1 MPLEAGGYAFDK
13 GGMIILARR
22 NVTSRD
28 VAKKAGVSRTT
39 VSFVLNDVKEGNI
52 SEETRQRV
60 LAAAKELNYVPNAAA
75 QALAGQRTRIIGL
88 VFSGRFQHLPTHFFL
103 LQLMDGLLKVVQQN
117 GLRLLVDRPG
127 DEQANGDYLNLVR
140 AKRIDGL
147 IMIEPQS
154 ADSGLRAL
162 ARDGFPIVLI
172 GHLPGV
178 KICSVDVDN
187 RGAAREAVH
196 HLLSLGHRR
205 IACITNAPLTSYT
218 ATAERLL
225 GYRDALESTGVPYDE
240 SLVRYGVYTPD
251 SGYSSM
257 ASLLDSRKPLP
268 SAVFAASDVVAFGAM
283 TAIQQRGLKVPDDIS
298 MVGFDDVPMARFV
311 NPSLST
317 VHLPVA
323 EQGRKAA
330 ELLLDVVLKRA
341 EPGRRILLDTEL
353 VVRNSTG
360 RRVEIS

>member
-1 MPLEAGGYAFDK
+1 MN
-13 GGMIILARR
+13 ILTRR
-22 NVTSRD
+22 SVTSRD

-39 VSFVLNDVKEGNI
+39 VSFVLNDVKKGNI
-52 SEETRQRV
+52 SEETRRRV
-60 LAAAKELNYVPNAAA
+60 LAAAKALNYVPNAAA

-88 VFSGRFQHLPTHFFL
+88 VFSGRFQHLSTHFFL

-127 DEQANGDYLNLVR
+127 DEENGHGNYLNLVR

-154 ADSGLRAL
+154 ADAGLRAL
-162 ARDGFPIVLI
+162 VKDGFPIVLI

-187 RGAAREAVH
+187 RGAAREAVG

-205 IACITNAPLTSYT
+205 IAFITNAPLTSYT
-218 ATAERLL
+218 ATEERLL
-225 GYRDALESTGVPYDE
+225 GYRDALASASMPFDE
-240 SLVRYGVYTPD
+240 NLVRYGAYTPD
-251 SGYSSM
+251 SGYSCM
-257 ASLLDSRKPLP
+257 VSLLDKSRPLP

-283 TAIQQRGLKVPDDIS
+283 AAIQQRGLKAPDDIS
-298 MVGFDDVPMARFV
+298 VVGFDDVPMARFV
-311 NPSLST
+311 NPPLTT

-330 ELLLDVVLKRA
+330 ELLLDLILQRA
-341 EPGRRILLDTEL
+341 QPGRRIVLDTEL
-353 VVRNSTG
+353 VVRNSSA
-360 RRVEIS
+360 RRPETS

>member
-1 MPLEAGGYAFDK
+1 MAQ
-13 GGMIILARR
+13 R

-103 LQLMDGLLKVVQQN
+103 LQLMDGLLKVVQKN

-127 DEQANGDYLNLVR
+127 EEQSDGNYLNLVR

-154 ADSGLRAL
+154 GDVGLHGL
-162 ARDGFPIVLI
+162 AKEGFPMVLI
-172 GHLPGV
+172 GNLPGV

-187 RGAAREAVH
+187 RGAARDAVA

-218 ATAERLL
+218 ATEERLL
-225 GYRDALESTGVPYDE
+225 GYRDALEAAGVLYDE
-240 SLVRYGVYTPD
+240 RLVRSGAYTPE
-251 SGYSSM
+251 SGYETM
-257 ASLLDSRKPLP
+257 VKLLDECSANPTTPLP
-268 SAVFAASDVVAFGAM
+268 SAVFVASDVVAFGAM
-283 TAIQQRGLKVPDDIS
+283 SAIQQRGLRVPDDIAL
-298 MVGFDDVPMARFV
+298 VGFDDVPMARFV
-311 NPSLST
+311 TPPLTS

-323 EQGRKAA
+323 EQGRKAG
-330 ELLLDVVLKRA
+330 ELLLDLILNRA
-341 EPGRRILLDTEL
+341 QPARRIVLDTEL
-353 VVRNSTG
+353 VVRESSASPL
-360 RRVEIS
+360 EDK

>member
-1 MPLEAGGYAFDK
+1 M
-13 GGMIILARR
+13 
-22 NVTSRD
+22 TSRD

-103 LQLMDGLLKVVQQN
+103 LQLMDGLLGVVQEH

-127 DEQANGDYLNLVR
+127 EAESNGNYLNLVR

-147 IMIEPQS
+147 IMIEPQ
-154 ADSGLRAL
+154 AGDVGLHAL
-162 ARDGFPIVLI
+162 AKDRFPTVLI
-172 GHLPGV
+172 GNLPGV
-178 KICSVDVDN
+178 EICSVDVDN
-187 RGAAREAVH
+187 RGAARAAVA
-196 HLLSLGHRR
+196 HLLALGHHR
-205 IACITNAPLTSYT
+205 IACITNAPLPSYT
-218 ATAERLL
+218 ATEERLL
-225 GYRDALESTGVPYDE
+225 GYRDALEEAGVPYDE
-240 SLVRYGVYTPD
+240 NLVCYGGYTSD

-257 ASLLDSRKPLP
+257 ATLLDSSPLRP
-268 SAVFAASDVVAFGAM
+268 SAVFVASDVVAFGAM
-283 TAIQQRGLKVPDDIS
+283 TAIQERGLEIPNDIS
-298 MVGFDDVPMARFV
+298 VVGFDDVPMARFV
-311 NPSLST
+311 SPSLTT

-330 ELLLDVVLKRA
+330 ELLLDLIRKRA
-341 EPGRRILLDTEL
+341 EPGRRIVLDTEL
-353 VVRNSTG
+353 VIRNSST
-360 RRVEIS
+360 RRQESS